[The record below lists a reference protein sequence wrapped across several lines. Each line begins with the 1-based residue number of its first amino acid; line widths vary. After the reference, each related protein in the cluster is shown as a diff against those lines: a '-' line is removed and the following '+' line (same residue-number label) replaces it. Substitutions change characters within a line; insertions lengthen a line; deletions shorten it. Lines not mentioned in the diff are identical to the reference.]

1 MGKIN
6 WKNMDVS
13 KPSNE
18 MAEEKERLKNAKAG
32 CISGHKRRLR
42 EGK

>member
-1 MGKIN
+1 MAPLN

-13 KPSNE
+13 KPLNE
-18 MAEEKERLKNAKAG
+18 MAEKKEQLKNAKSG

-42 EGK
+42 KK